1 MAIRHPP
8 IKGSMSMNSK
18 NRMRRSLCG
27 LVGLMAL
34 SACAQTTTPTMNN
47 ISEISM
53 ERDCF
58 GCATGSVLVLRSD
71 GTATLTITGKA
82 RHGTSDSASRGT
94 LRREDF
100 DALARLAQ
108 SKGFFEMQDSYED
121 PEVQDG
127 AWVTTRVL
135 RGTQDKRVTRREAA
149 GPAGLKQLEAA
160 IAALQARIGFT
171 PDKR

>member
-1 MAIRHPP
+1 MANSHPS
-8 IKGSMSMNSK
+8 IKGANMMNSIQS
-18 NRMRRSLCG
+18 MRRGLCAG
-27 LVGLMAL
+27 LGLMAL
-34 SACAQTTTPTMNN
+34 SACAKSPGPAMNS
-47 ISEISM
+47 ITEISI
-53 ERDCF
+53 ERDCS
-58 GCATGSVLVLRSD
+58 GCANGSLLVLRSD
-71 GTATLTITGKA
+71 GTATLTQVGKV
-82 RHGTSDSASRGT
+82 RLGTADSASRGT

-135 RGTQDKRVTRREAA
+135 RGTQDKRVMRREAV

-171 PDKR
+171 PDRR